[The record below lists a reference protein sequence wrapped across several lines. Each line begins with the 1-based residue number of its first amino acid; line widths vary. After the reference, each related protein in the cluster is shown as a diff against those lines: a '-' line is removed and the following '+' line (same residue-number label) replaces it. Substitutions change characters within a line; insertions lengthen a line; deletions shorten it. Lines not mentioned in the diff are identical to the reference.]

1 MSSICFGCEPLGGTD
16 WGDVDVESIKNAIHT
31 ALDLGINFFDTA
43 GVYGLGLS
51 EERLSKILGNRRHD
65 MVIATKGGLSWE
77 KSRSGGRA
85 VVVKDSSPSAIRR
98 DAEDSLRRLRLETLP
113 IFFVH
118 WPDGDTPIEDTFFEL
133 LQLKNEGKIQSIG
146 CSNFS
151 AQQVKQAIN
160 VSQVDYM
167 QAPVNILNG
176 PLEQN
181 ISDICTKNE
190 IKVIAYNVLANGLLA
205 GKYNK
210 NSSFPENDRRS
221 RLSLFKGIEFHEALD
236 RVEEL
241 KVKATEKNSSVLQ
254 YVINW
259 TLKQENISAV
269 ILGIKNSKQIED
281 NWSAII

>member
-16 WGDVDVESIKNAIHT
+16 WGDVDVDSIKNAIHT
-31 ALDLGINFFDTA
+31 ALDLGVNSFDTA

-77 KSRSGGRA
+77 ESRSGRA
-85 VVVKDSSPSAIRR
+85 IVVKDSSPSAIRR
-98 DAEDSLRRLRLETLP
+98 DVENSLRRIRLETLP

-160 VSQVDYM
+160 VSQVDYIQM
-167 QAPVNILNG
+167 PVNILSG
-176 PLEQN
+176 PLDQS
-181 ISDICTKNE
+181 ISDICTKNK
-190 IKVIAYNVLANGLLA
+190 IKIIAYNVLANGLLT
-205 GKYNK
+205 GKYNE
-210 NSSFPENDRRS
+210 NSNFSENDRRS
-221 RLSLFKGIEFHEALD
+221 RLSLFKGIEFRDALD

-241 KVKATEKNSSVLQ
+241 KVKSAENNSSVLQ
-254 YVINW
+254 YAINW
-259 TLKQENISAV
+259 TLMQENISSV
-269 ILGIKNSKQIED
+269 NLGIKNSKQIED
-281 NWSAII
+281 NWSTII